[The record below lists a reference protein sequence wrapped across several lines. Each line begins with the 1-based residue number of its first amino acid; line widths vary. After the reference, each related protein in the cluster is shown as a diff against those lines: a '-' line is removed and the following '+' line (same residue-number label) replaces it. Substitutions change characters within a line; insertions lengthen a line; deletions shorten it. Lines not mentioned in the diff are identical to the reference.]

1 MGSRRINEELEAV
14 WTPARL
20 SAWAAH
26 LGLPDDAPG
35 AIASQAELALARI
48 AAKARRSANLS
59 LQEAEALH
67 ALLRGGAVAIDPI
80 KDDRHTGD
88 DARSAIDARDARA
101 FARFAGALPCPS
113 GCRLPSS

>member
-35 AIASQAELALARI
+35 ATASQADLALART
-48 AAKARRSANLS
+48 AARARRAANLS
-59 LQEAEALH
+59 LEEAEALH
-67 ALLRGGAVAIDPI
+67 ALLRSGAAAVAPL
-80 KDDRHTGD
+80 RGERRAQSAFGESGNRLRPET
-88 DARSAIDARDARA
+88 RSK
-101 FARFAGALPCPS
+101 S
-113 GCRLPSS
+113 NRL